1 MEVETADDVADEVIE
16 VTEDGP
22 SKHTPLRG
30 VTHTT
35 KRKGGE
41 LFSGT
46 ANKIRPT

>member
-1 MEVETADDVADEVIE
+1 
-16 VTEDGP
+16 
-22 SKHTPLRG
+22 LRG

-46 ANKIRPT
+46 ANKIRPTWDLTKRFSSF